1 MSFGAATR
9 ATRYPRT
16 DLRGG
21 DLLDGVARNG
31 IIRANIEELR
41 PTIRDYLDRARTLA
55 AAKGIELKG
64 L

>member
-1 MSFGAATR
+1 
-9 ATRYPRT
+9 
-16 DLRGG
+16 
-21 DLLDGVARNG
+21 LLDGVARNG